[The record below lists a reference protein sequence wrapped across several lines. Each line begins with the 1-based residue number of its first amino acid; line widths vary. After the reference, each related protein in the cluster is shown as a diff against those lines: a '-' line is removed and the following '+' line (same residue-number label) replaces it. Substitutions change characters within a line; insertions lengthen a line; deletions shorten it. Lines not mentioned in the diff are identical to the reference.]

1 MYSKVLWYC
10 SSIDN
15 DLDENVNMDLLSQSL
30 NCVNT
35 TTTSTTSEATTSQTQ
50 TEATTSEA
58 QTEATNSEAQTE
70 ATTSEAQTEATTSEA
85 QREETTSEAPGSSLA
100 TVQQEG
106 QYGVWGN
113 YGACY
118 TEHSNV

>member
-10 SSIDN
+10 SSMDN

-35 TTTSTTSEATTSQTQ
+35 TTTSTTSEATTSEVQ

-58 QTEATNSEAQTE
+58 QTED
-70 ATTSEAQTEATTSEA
+70 
-85 QREETTSEAPGSSLA
+85 TTSEAPGSSLA
-100 TVQQEG
+100 TVDQEG
-106 QYGVWGN
+106 QYGVLG
-113 YGACY
+113 
-118 TEHSNV
+118 

>member
-15 DLDENVNMDLLSQSL
+15 DLDENVNMDLLSQNL

-35 TTTSTTSEATTSQTQ
+35 TTTSTTSEPTSQT
-50 TEATTSEA
+50 
-58 QTEATNSEAQTE
+58 QTE

-118 TEHSNV
+118 SEHSNV

>member
-35 TTTSTTSEATTSQTQ
+35 TTTSTTSEATTS
-50 TEATTSEA
+50 
-58 QTEATNSEAQTE
+58 EAQTE
-70 ATTSEAQTEATTSEA
+70 ATTSEAQTEDTTSEVQTEA
-85 QREETTSEAPGSSLA
+85 STSEAPGSSLA
-100 TVQQEG
+100 TVHQEG
-106 QYGVWGN
+106 QYGVTMVPVIASIVMSN
-113 YGACY
+113 NRPKQK
-118 TEHSNV
+118 TEAK